1 MIASLPQRRWAE
13 SVAGPLTPVQ
23 GGLALSPFDVDR
35 EVPMRFAELP
45 TTEATVHVAAPP
57 ERIWPLVSDI
67 FLIAELSREVQEVG
81 WLPGCTGP
89 AVGARFHGR
98 NWHRSVGEWH
108 TTSHVVRCEPPRV
121 FSWAVQD
128 PGHPAALW
136 CFELTPQDGG
146 TILRQWA
153 QLGPGPSNITA
164 VIAEMPD
171 KEERIVFG
179 RLREFQAG
187 IEANLAAIKERAEA
201 G

>member
-1 MIASLPQRRWAE
+1 MIASFPQRRSAE
-13 SVAGPLTPVQ
+13 GVAGPLTPVQ

-57 ERIWPLVSDI
+57 ERVWPLVSDI

-81 WLPGCTGP
+81 WLPGCAGP

-98 NWHRSVGEWH
+98 NWHRMVGEWH

-128 PGHPAALW
+128 PANPAALW

-146 TILRQWA
+146 TALRQWA
-153 QLGPGPSNITA
+153 RLGPVPSNITA

-171 KEERIVFG
+171 KEERIVAG

-201 G
+201 C